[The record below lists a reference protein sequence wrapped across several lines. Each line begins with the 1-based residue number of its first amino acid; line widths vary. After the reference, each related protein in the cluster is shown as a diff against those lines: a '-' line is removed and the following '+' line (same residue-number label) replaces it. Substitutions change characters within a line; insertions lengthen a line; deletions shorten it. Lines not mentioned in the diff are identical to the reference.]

1 MMGREAPFPLVI
13 EGFIMPLS
21 EHEQRLLEEMERNLY
36 QNDADFVATVSGRRG
51 KPNYRLVVIGALLA
65 VAGVAAL
72 VAGVIV
78 RQPLIGVVGFGLM
91 LGGVL
96 LVLSPGRG
104 AESASTTAGSPG
116 RSTRAPR
123 SSWMSTM
130 NERWERR
137 QDERGE

>member
-1 MMGREAPFPLVI
+1 
-13 EGFIMPLS
+13 MPLS

-36 QNDADFVATVSGRRG
+36 QNDADFVATVAGRRG
-51 KPNYRLVVIGALLA
+51 KPNYRLIVIGALLA
-65 VAGVAAL
+65 VAGVGAL

-78 RQPLIGVVGFGLM
+78 QQPLVGVVGFGLM
-91 LGGVL
+91 LGGALMVI
-96 LVLSPGRG
+96 SPGRG
-104 AESASTTAGSPG
+104 SAEPAGSGPSSG
-116 RSTRAPR
+116 GSPRRAPR

>member
-1 MMGREAPFPLVI
+1 MILAPVG
-13 EGFIMPLS
+13 EGVTMPLS

-51 KPNYRLVVIGALLA
+51 KPNYRLIVIGALLA

-78 RQPLIGVVGFGLM
+78 QQPIIGVVGFGLM

-96 LVLSPGRG
+96 IVLSPGRATG
-104 AESASTTAGSPG
+104 DSTAAASPG
-116 RSTRAPR
+116 SGPAPRKPAR
-123 SSWMSTM
+123 SSWMDTM
-130 NERWERR
+130 TERWERR

>member
-1 MMGREAPFPLVI
+1 MRARGQPLSAVV
-13 EGFIMPLS
+13 EGFTMPLS
-21 EHEQRLLEEMERNLY
+21 EHEQRLLEEMERSLY

-51 KPNYRLVVIGALLA
+51 KPNYRLIVIGALLA
-65 VAGVAAL
+65 VAGVGAL

-78 RQPLIGVVGFGLM
+78 RQSIIGVVGFALM

-96 LVLSPGRG
+96 LVISPGRG
-104 AESASTTAGSPG
+104 AETGSSAGSASTRTAGS
-116 RSTRAPR
+116 AR

-130 NERWERR
+130 TERWERR